1 MHPRLINSVNSC
13 GSNGGIQ
20 SKPISVVHNGSS
32 CSTDEWVAMG
42 RNSMPP
48 KSAANLKSLNEAIQ
62 AERVLSRQK
71 IINAEEKI
79 LELEH
84 KLILKEK
91 ECCDLKER
99 LLYEHQRQTMDMA
112 HNLLPSYYREPEPM
126 YSEPSY
132 FGSKYPEPYSDRAGG
147 EPNYGDPTLSYEH
160 AVKNNWAPYPNA
172 HPDSI
177 PRSLLSADAK
187 EFTTA
192 LGHNPTNLVTL
203 QAPAL
208 TPSGQPSPSESTTIA
223 DYIDVVERTED
234 ISE

>member
-1 MHPRLINSVNSC
+1 MHPRLINSVNSF
-13 GSNGGIQ
+13 GSNGGAE

-42 RNSMPP
+42 RKSMPP
-48 KSAANLKSLNEAIQ
+48 KAAANLKSLNEAIR
-62 AERVLSRQK
+62 AERESSRQK
-71 IINAEEKI
+71 LINAEEKI

-91 ECCDLKER
+91 ECCDLKEK
-99 LLYEHQRQTMDMA
+99 LLYEHQRQAMDMA
-112 HNLLPSYYREPEPM
+112 HNLVPSYYREPLPA

-132 FGSKYPEPYSDRAGG
+132 SGPKYSDSGCP
-147 EPNYGDPTLSYEH
+147 EPNYVDPTYCYEH
-160 AVKNNWAPYPNA
+160 AVQQNWATYPTA
-172 HPDSI
+172 HSDPI

-192 LGHNPTNLVTL
+192 VGHNPTNLVTI
-203 QAPAL
+203 QSTVQ
-208 TPSGQPSPSESTTIA
+208 TPSGLPTLSESASIA
-223 DYIDVVERTED
+223 DDVDFDEQSED